1 MSTTIVLTLP
11 DPSDVLAQIREPLD
25 ALLVFV
31 ERGVRLCTDLFLT
44 CLRSCAGH
52 DRAKLANLPLR
63 VLVTIVVTSL
73 LCHLA
78 RSRGQRLLPR
88 SSVPAL
94 KEAEAGAEAAVW
106 TEAAPEPL
114 LDAPW
119 LDAPFFDST
128 PEPQPHSNGPIVK
141 DGEQQALRGFW
152 PNGGH
157 GLSIFAADARPS
169 ASSSSSASY
178 SSSPVARR
186 KPCKLLCEATQQQKQ
201 ILLDLSW
208 QEAELSMH
216 YWFFSYS
223 HPTCFRPS
231 AASSE
236 TEGLGAGG
244 QKVRCATDDEKMLVL
259 LKFLADLRFYRK
271 RTTVAE
277 WVDPRQLDPPF
288 RSDRHLASCKQ
299 AVARSNSTSFAA
311 RGPLTSYRVNHH
323 LIYFRSLA
331 RDIRKDLWFPAEGA
345 YHVTAWANVPG
356 QTPVELGI
364 LVTSPTLPSR
374 SFDHPPRPTL
384 PKEG

>member
-63 VLVTIVVTSL
+63 VLVTI
-73 LCHLA
+73 
-78 RSRGQRLLPR
+78 
-88 SSVPAL
+88 
-94 KEAEAGAEAAVW
+94 
-106 TEAAPEPL
+106 
-114 LDAPW
+114 
-119 LDAPFFDST
+119 
-128 PEPQPHSNGPIVK
+128 PHSNGPIVK